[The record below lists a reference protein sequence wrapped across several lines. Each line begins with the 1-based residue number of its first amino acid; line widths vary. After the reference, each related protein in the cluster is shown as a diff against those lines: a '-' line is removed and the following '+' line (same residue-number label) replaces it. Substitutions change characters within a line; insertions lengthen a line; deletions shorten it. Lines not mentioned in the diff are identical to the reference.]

1 MNLRK
6 SNRSQARIRIGV
18 QGVSGSGKTYSSL
31 LLAFGLCNDWSKIAV
46 IDTENQSAD
55 LYSHLGEYNVVT
67 LLPPYNP
74 ERYIEAIQLC
84 ESSGI
89 EVIIIDSLSHEW
101 EGEGGILEIHAS
113 MAGNSFTNWS
123 KLTPRHNMLI
133 QKILASKSHVIAT
146 VRSKQDYVIT
156 DKSGKS
162 VPEKVGM
169 KGVQRD
175 GLEYDF
181 TIMFE
186 LDIYHNAQVSKDRT
200 QLFKVNTPIKIDQNT
215 GKMIN
220 EWCNK
225 GNTVDES
232 LSLIEQISSC
242 NELDN
247 LYKIYHQ
254 TPDADRFLSF
264 FNARANELRQIKNGV
279 QQIPNVGTV
288 ISNGRR

>member
-18 QGVSGSGKTYSSL
+18 QGPSGSGKTYSSL

-67 LLPPYNP
+67 LKPPYSP

-84 ESSGI
+84 ENNEI

-101 EGEGGILEIHAS
+101 EGEGGILEIHS
-113 MAGNSFTNWS
+113 LMSGNSFTNWS
-123 KLTPRHNMLI
+123 KLTPRHNALI
-133 QKILASKSHVIAT
+133 QRILSSSSHVIST

-162 VPEKVGM
+162 VPEKVGL

-181 TIMFE
+181 TIMLE

-200 QLFKVNTPIKIDQNT
+200 QLFKVNSPFKIDQNT
-215 GKMIN
+215 GVLIA
-220 EWCNK
+220 EWCVK
-225 GNTVDES
+225 GKPVDQVNLLKEK
-232 LSLIEQISSC
+232 IINCQV
-242 NELDN
+242 LDD
-247 LYKIYHQ
+247 LYKLYKEV
-254 TPDADRFLSF
+254 PDADRFLNE
-264 FNARANELRQIKNGV
+264 FNHRANELRNVPKVVRQMPV
-279 QQIPNVGTV
+279 VGTI